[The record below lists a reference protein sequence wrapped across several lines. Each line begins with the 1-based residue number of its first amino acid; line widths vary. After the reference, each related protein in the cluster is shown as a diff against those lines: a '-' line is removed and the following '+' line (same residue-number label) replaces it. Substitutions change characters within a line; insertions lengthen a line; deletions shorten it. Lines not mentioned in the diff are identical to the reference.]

1 MAKLEKNCS
10 IIEDAEKLKGMK
22 KLSFKFKPNIEAD
35 SEFSSDEEFI
45 GAYLEGI
52 RMLLGGNELK
62 FDANGGLEAPEMM
75 EVETDSATIP
85 TTTPR
90 KPNATFLGWATTANS
105 RSAQYKPGDT
115 IKLKD
120 NTTLYAIYQ
129 SDRVIPDIPNTSVD
143 GPKGGASHSAI
154 LLIAGLA
161 MAVAAISGKRSA

>member
-62 FDANGGLEAPEMM
+62 FDANDTEDPL
-75 EVETDSATIP
+75 
-85 TTTPR
+85 
-90 KPNATFLGWATTANS
+90 TASFEGNCYQVS
-105 RSAQYKPGDT
+105 RLSVKNGEWDDT
-115 IKLKD
+115 IIDLTLQSEKGEQKVSISKEMIDADDAWKLMMVVFEKTGYED
-120 NTTLYAIYQ
+120 YTDVHEFYGYEL
-129 SDRVIPDIPNTSVD
+129 S
-143 GPKGGASHSAI
+143 
-154 LLIAGLA
+154 
-161 MAVAAISGKRSA
+161 